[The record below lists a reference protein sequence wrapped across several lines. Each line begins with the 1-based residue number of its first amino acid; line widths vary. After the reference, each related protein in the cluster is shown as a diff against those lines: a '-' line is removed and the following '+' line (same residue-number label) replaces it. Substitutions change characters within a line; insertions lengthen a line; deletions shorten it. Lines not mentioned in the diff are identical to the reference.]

1 MRDIDLFYQLSYLF
15 FMYNIFLLNSHM
27 YFISQNQFASYINNT
42 LLEKIMKE
50 VKKNYKIYIAIYMNF
65 VLYEI
70 KNAKS

>member
-1 MRDIDLFYQLSYLF
+1 
-15 FMYNIFLLNSHM
+15 M